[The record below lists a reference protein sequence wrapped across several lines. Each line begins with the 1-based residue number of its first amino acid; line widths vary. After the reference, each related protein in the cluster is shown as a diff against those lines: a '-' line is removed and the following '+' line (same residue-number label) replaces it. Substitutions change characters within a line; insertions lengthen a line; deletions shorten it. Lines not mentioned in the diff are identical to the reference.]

1 MKKTENE
8 CVNCPVE
15 KGCIGDVCPN
25 KNVTRFYC
33 DNCGAEDTLYI
44 HDGEELCQECL
55 LEKFDKV
62 DGSDWW

>member
-1 MKKTENE
+1 MKKIVDE
-8 CVNCPVE
+8 CVNCPTE
-15 KGCIGDVCPN
+15 MGCIGDACPN
-25 KNVTRFYC
+25 RNVTRFYC
-33 DNCGAEDTLYI
+33 DNCDEEETLYI

>member
-1 MKKTENE
+1 MKKIENE

-25 KNVTRFYC
+25 KSVTRFYC

-62 DGSDWW
+62 GESNWW